1 MFDRATAP
9 LPKSESDLRP
19 ARGVSAGA
27 MALSASLLFGVAVL
41 ARIHDES
48 DGSIARV
55 IFLVGGIA
63 SMLQGG
69 GLLFSLVEHIAGR
82 SIRRGEHL
90 AHWVLEEVD
99 GGGDADGRG
108 APKAVLPV
116 AGAVVFAL
124 PFVLLF
130 SLGAVPAGV
139 ALQVLSTVVLL
150 VPAVALP
157 LLLDRIAGKIRG
169 RVVDHREQHEV
180 VITFSGIQL
189 RGEWYR
195 WGDPQGLVSGSF
207 DPRQM
212 KLSVGYRAPSDPRVT
227 RTVVV
232 AVPPGHEVEAR
243 RVLAALGLASRAPA
257 PAAIRSSIRSG
268 PRELYPHPFQPRQ
281 RRSVLQ
287 RRREPVLL
295 GLSASCGFVVMGLMA
310 SDLGARFGLFGVAGV
325 LWLLSIG
332 GLFRLFERWRARA
345 WKREAAG
352 ANASL
357 VAAELIPMSSGEA
370 LGLRLWPVA
379 PVAAAVRQIKASGR
393 LLDGGARTGDAA
405 FDALAGVSGP
415 HAARV
420 AVFDAEFRARFVEVA
435 RHHDLS
441 VAGGQVVLV
450 PGGYHEWWP
459 PARRRLFAQL
469 VDLAARLV
477 VAESEFGARIEAA
490 ARDGRDPGPA
500 FDALQVLRRLDPAA
514 AGPIEA
520 GFAES
525 ADPRVRLMLGELRG
539 RDGVELMEPLFE
551 HSDPEVRLR
560 AAADLVA
567 WLPPME
573 AAERAAMWSA
583 DDDVALRETAL
594 WVAARR
600 GLPAFAVP
608 DAVLRGLPVDVALDV
623 IGWVSK
629 LPPADSQPVL
639 IALFGHP
646 ERLVAISALHA
657 IGATGTP
664 SALAAVH
671 RTRAKAELIPA
682 ALRAVD
688 LIKARHTRRVGGG
701 GLALTSGEYGRL
713 PTTSTGPGQLSPV
726 ISRSDRPGVIGPE

>member
-1 MFDRATAP
+1 MFERATAP
-9 LPKSESDLRP
+9 LPKPDGADLRP

-27 MALSASLLFGVAVL
+27 TALSASLLIGVAVL
-41 ARIHDES
+41 ARIHGES

-55 IFLVGGIA
+55 IFLVAGIA

-69 GLLFSLVEHIAGR
+69 GLLFSLAEHIAGR

-90 AHWVLEEVD
+90 AHWVLDPADVSRDVD
-99 GGGDADGRG
+99 GRSAQ
-108 APKAVLPV
+108 KAVLPV

-169 RVVDHREQHEV
+169 RVVDHPEQHEV
-180 VITFSGIQL
+180 LITFTGIQL

-195 WGDPQGLVSGSF
+195 WGDPQGLITGSF

-212 KLSVGYRAPSDPRVT
+212 KLTIGFRSPSDPRVT
-227 RTVVV
+227 RTVVLP
-232 AVPPGHEVEAR
+232 VPRGHEVEAR
-243 RVLAALGLASRAPA
+243 RVLAALGLSSRAPA
-257 PAAIRSSIRSG
+257 AAAIRSSIRPG
-268 PRELYPHPFQPRQ
+268 PRELQPHPMRPRL

-310 SDLGARFGLFGVAGV
+310 FDPVTRYGLFGVAGV

-345 WKREAAG
+345 WAREAEKADPM
-352 ANASL
+352 
-357 VAAELIPMSSGEA
+357 VIYAELIPMTAGEA
-370 LGLRLWPVA
+370 LGLRLWP
-379 PVAAAVRQIKASGR
+379 AAEVPPTVRQIKASAR
-393 LLDGGARTGDAA
+393 LLDGGERTGDVS
-405 FDALAGVSGP
+405 FDAHAGVSGP
-415 HAARV
+415 HAARI
-420 AVFDAEFRARFVEVA
+420 AVFDAAFRERFVEIA
-435 RHHDLS
+435 RHHDLT
-441 VAGGQVVLV
+441 VTDGQLVLV

-469 VDLAARLV
+469 VELATRLV
-477 VAESEFGARIEAA
+477 VPEDEFTDRIEAA
-490 ARDGRDPGPA
+490 ARDRREPGPA
-500 FDALQVLRRLDPAA
+500 FDALQVLRRIDPVAA
-514 AGPIEA
+514 APIEEELA
-520 GFAES
+520 RS
-525 ADPRVRLMLGELRG
+525 PDPLVRLMLAELRG
-539 RDGVELMEPLFE
+539 RDGVDLIEPLTE
-551 HSDPEVRLR
+551 HEDAEVRLR
-560 AAADLVA
+560 AASDLVA
-567 WLPPME
+567 LLPPME

-583 DDDVALRETAL
+583 DDDPALRETAL
-594 WVAARR
+594 WTAARR

-608 DAVLRGLPVDVALDV
+608 DAALQALPVDVALDV
-623 IGWVSK
+623 IGWVGK

-657 IGATGTP
+657 IGATGNQ

-671 RTRAKAELIPA
+671 RARANPELIQA

-701 GLALTSGEYGRL
+701 GLSLTSGEYGRL
-713 PTTSTGPGQLSPV
+713 SPSITPGQLSA
-726 ISRSDRPGVIGPE
+726 ITAKD